1 MLFSNWAAE
10 LISLGSYFLVCACFC
25 TLYKFSFNTRSMKS
39 GFIDLVRQSEI
50 IVAVEIHSR
59 QSPPLFMEAQVFRPS
74 RHKLS

>member
-1 MLFSNWAAE
+1 MWLHKEKDWAAE

-50 IVAVEIHSR
+50 MVAANIHSR
-59 QSPPLFMEAQVFRPS
+59 QSLPFFMLVQVC
-74 RHKLS
+74 

>member
-25 TLYKFSFNTRSMKS
+25 ALYKFSFNTRSMKS

-50 IVAVEIHSR
+50 MVAVNIHSR
-59 QSPPLFMEAQVFRPS
+59 QSLPFFMLVQVC
-74 RHKLS
+74 